1 MDVIIW
7 DAYAREYNALGK
19 MIKKEK
25 SKMQLGMLL
34 LWHRELNQ
42 TLSCQ
47 HPILELQY
55 WLAAQLLILLPVI
68 VPGKAEKDG
77 ASIWTPVTQEG
88 AQEGVLSPGFSLT
101 QA

>member
-7 DAYAREYNALGK
+7 DAYAREYNPLGK

-55 WLAAQLLILLPVI
+55 
-68 VPGKAEKDG
+68 
-77 ASIWTPVTQEG
+77 
-88 AQEGVLSPGFSLT
+88 
-101 QA
+101 